1 MKRPILLVVAILSA
15 NAVFAKPVRTERV
28 TGTLA
33 FNYEWP
39 AKAQAIPGLHAYL
52 RADMEKAFRQ
62 ASADAA
68 EDARQAHANHFPFR
82 QHSYSVS
89 WDSEG
94 ESARLISLEVDLQ
107 FDTNGAHP
115 NSATHALLWDLKSDK
130 QVTVASLFTSPN
142 AFPALTRSSFCKALD
157 AERLRRRDG
166 ERLEGEFAQC
176 PAFKELAIIL
186 VDRKRNHRF
195 DHLLFVAS
203 PYVAGPYVEGSY
215 EISLP
220 ISSSLIAAMKPD
232 YRSSFAVQRQ

>member
-1 MKRPILLVVAILSA
+1 
-15 NAVFAKPVRTERV
+15 
-28 TGTLA
+28 
-33 FNYEWP
+33 
-39 AKAQAIPGLHAYL
+39 
-52 RADMEKAFRQ
+52 
-62 ASADAA
+62 
-68 EDARQAHANHFPFR
+68 
-82 QHSYSVS
+82 
-89 WDSEG
+89 
-94 ESARLISLEVDLQ
+94 
-107 FDTNGAHP
+107 
-115 NSATHALLWDLKSDK
+115 
-130 QVTVASLFTSPN
+130 
-142 AFPALTRSSFCKALD
+142 LTRSSFCKALD

-232 YRSSFAVQRQ
+232 YRSSFEVQRQ